1 MINFEEL
8 SLFFSDIIKAD
19 SNPYFITSKEV
30 LKENG
35 EIKTK
40 YLKEEISL
48 EEVSSVIDLIINNE
62 SVEYIDYYP
71 KNFIKKIFNIKN
83 EIDLSLYLDKSNF
96 ILISDKTKKM
106 LNIKSD
112 TYKIESDDKI
122 IFGERGRLIYY
133 EDDGKLF
140 ININKSKLKTIILT

>member
-1 MINFEEL
+1 
-8 SLFFSDIIKAD
+8 
-19 SNPYFITSKEV
+19 
-30 LKENG
+30 
-35 EIKTK
+35 
-40 YLKEEISL
+40 
-48 EEVSSVIDLIINNE
+48 
-62 SVEYIDYYP
+62 
-71 KNFIKKIFNIKN
+71 
-83 EIDLSLYLDKSNF
+83 
-96 ILISDKTKKM
+96 M

>member
-71 KNFIKKIFNIKN
+71 KTFIKKIFNIKN
-83 EIDLSLYLDKSNF
+83 EIDLSLFDKSNF

-140 ININKSKLKTIILT
+140 VNIKSKLKTIILR

>member
-71 KNFIKKIFNIKN
+71 KTFIKKIFNIKN
-83 EIDLSLYLDKSNF
+83 EIDLSLFDKSNF